1 MNHIRFD
8 APLYTIDQYIILRLR
23 FITELWILLCGSGF
37 HVDSETTPE
46 MVHPS
51 QVHRLSKL
59 DSPSEPQC
67 TAFFTSAVILASSV
81 AVNLVSAY

>member
-1 MNHIRFD
+1 MDDPVELAVAAAIQPVTIR
-8 APLYTIDQYIILRLR
+8 A
-23 FITELWILLCGSGF
+23 S
-37 HVDSETTPE
+37 SETTPE